1 MIKLVWFA
9 VCMFRLCVVASLV
22 LIGAVLNIA
31 NAAPVTKI
39 VWELPTLRVDGS
51 KLPIAE
57 IKATRLQCQLLNGDL
72 TRPVDVNAPAVTAL
86 LSSLGLL
93 EGVHNCFAVVIDTRN
108 EISERSAFVA
118 VMKTGALFSTIGP
131 ESVKTIRIE

>member
-9 VCMFRLCVVASLV
+9 VCMFRVCVVASLV
-22 LIGAVLNIA
+22 LIGAVVNIA

-57 IKATRLQCQLLNGDL
+57 IKATRIQCQAPNGDL
-72 TRPVDVNAPAVTAL
+72 TNPVDVTAPATTVMLAA
-86 LSSLGLL
+86 LGLY
-93 EGVHNCFAVVIDTRN
+93 EGVNNCFAIVIDARN
-108 EISERSAFVA
+108 ESSERSAFVA
-118 VMKTGALFSTIGP
+118 ATKTGALFATVAP
-131 ESVKTIRIE
+131 QAVKTIRIE